1 MSFDLLNS
9 LNISSH
15 GMKAQG
21 ARIKVISENM
31 ANSDTTAITPGGNP
45 YARKTISFKDSL
57 DRETGANLV
66 QVNGITSDKTTPFIS
81 KYLPDS
87 PAADGKGMVL
97 MPNVNPLV
105 ELMDMK
111 EAQRSYEANLGM
123 MEQDR
128 SMVNATIDLLKH

>member
-1 MSFDLLNS
+1 MTSDLINALS
-9 LNISSH
+9 ISSH

-21 ARIKVISENM
+21 ARIKVISENV
-31 ANSDTTAITPGGNP
+31 ANADTTALTPGGAP
-45 YARKTISFKDSL
+45 YSRKTISFKNVM

-66 QVNGITSDKTTPFIS
+66 QVNGIKADTNSSFLS
-81 KYLPDS
+81 KYMPDS
-87 PAADGKGMVL
+87 PAADSSGMVK

-105 ELMDMK
+105 EMMDMK

-128 SMVNATIDLLKH
+128 TMVNETVDMLKH